1 MLIPAQFGVD
11 IFQELDRISTRRVE
25 LLIFDGILFELRK
38 IAAESIKKEKEVN
51 IALELAK
58 KCNNIEINAKDF
70 PEKDVDNIIFHLA
83 TQNKWVVATNDR
95 ELRKRLRAH
104 QIPVIT
110 LRKKAKLSI
119 DGDIPS

>member
-1 MLIPAQFGVD
+1 MD
-11 IFQELDRISTRRVE
+11 IFQELDRIITRRVE
-25 LLIFDGILFELRK
+25 LLIFEGILVELRK
-38 IAAESIKKEKEVN
+38 VAAESIKKEKEVS

-58 KCNNIEINAKDF
+58 KCNVIEINTKDF
-70 PEKDVDNIIFHLA
+70 PEKDVDDIIFHLA

-110 LRKKAKLSI
+110 LRKRAKLSI